1 MREDVEE
8 MITDQWFL
16 RDKPWVSAY
25 AMEQK
30 KRNAEKK
37 VPTKL
42 EKYEEFV
49 KNPPTAEALLD
60 DPSLDPRF
68 GKEISHEG

>member
-1 MREDVEE
+1 MSEDVEE

-16 RDKPWVSAY
+16 RDKPWVSAF

-30 KRNAEKK
+30 KRNMEKLK
-37 VPTKL
+37 RNA